1 MHVHEPSATGET
13 SPQRDVGRH
22 PSSPMTPK
30 LQALARRYTDALA
43 RHLESAADNWRETA
57 LRLGRSAVLLRVET
71 YDLAKIHQTALVTIG
86 AVNLS
91 RHQTKRA
98 TRFFAEANVPI
109 GETHQTSRATQVQLT
124 RLKENLSRRTKELA
138 DSSRQLSRGVTRR
151 RQMQDAFAQR
161 SLNYKKSLEESLLL
175 QQRLRLL
182 THQVL
187 AAQESERKEIS
198 RELHDEIAQT
208 LLGINVRLLS
218 LKLEAKTKTKGLKQ
232 EISSTQRLVATS
244 VRSVRRVVR
253 ELAR

>member
-1 MHVHEPSATGET
+1 MT
-13 SPQRDVGRH
+13 S
-22 PSSPMTPK
+22 K

-43 RHLESAADNWRETA
+43 RHLESVDEHWRKIT
-57 LRLGRSAVLLRVET
+57 LRLGRAAVLLRVET
-71 YDLAKIHQTALVTIG
+71 YDLAKIHQTALITLGIS
-86 AVNLS
+86 NPS
-91 RHQTKRA
+91 RLQSKRA
-98 TRFFAEANVPI
+98 TQFFAETNVPI
-109 GETHQTSRATQVQLT
+109 GETHRTSRATQVQVT
-124 RLKENLSRRTKELA
+124 RLKEDLSQRTKELA

-175 QQRLRLL
+175 QQRLRIL

-187 AAQESERKEIS
+187 ASQESERQEIS

-232 EISSTQRLVATS
+232 EISNTQRLIATS
-244 VRSVRRVVR
+244 VRSVQRVVR

>member
-1 MHVHEPSATGET
+1 
-13 SPQRDVGRH
+13 
-22 PSSPMTPK
+22 MTPN
-30 LQALARRYTDALA
+30 LQALAQQYTDALA
-43 RHLESAADNWRETA
+43 RHLKSVAANWRETA

-71 YDLAKIHQTALVTIG
+71 YDLAKIHQTALITLG
-86 AVNLS
+86 ASTPS
-91 RHQTKRA
+91 RLQTKRA
-98 TRFFAEANVPI
+98 TQFFAEANVPI
-109 GETHQTSRATQVQLT
+109 GETHRTSRATQVQLT
-124 RLKENLSRRTKELA
+124 RLKEDLSQRTKELA
-138 DSSRQLSRGVTRR
+138 DSSRQLSRGVKRR

-232 EISSTQRLVATS
+232 QINNTQRLVATS